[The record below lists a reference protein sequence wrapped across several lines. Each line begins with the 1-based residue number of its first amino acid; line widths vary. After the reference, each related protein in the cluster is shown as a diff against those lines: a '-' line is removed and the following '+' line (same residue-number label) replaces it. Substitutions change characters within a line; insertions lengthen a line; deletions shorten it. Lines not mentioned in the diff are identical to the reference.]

1 MPSRTTQSAPPP
13 PLPSACTGPAEW
25 AAYNKFKREL
35 QAADPEC
42 PPPTMQEWR
51 EMMGLSSGQSGDRA
65 TARTCR
71 PAGRNAQRRE
81 AMVIDPALLETEE
94 TGGVPSTEGGAAV
107 AAVARV
113 QKASEPDIAPRL
125 ILMANK
131 TELNK
136 RQQTTKSELVS
147 LVKQEVHNITGIAK
161 NPFVLRR
168 GQPEPTTPAAR
179 PSYLPIAWS
188 EPVDHPTNR
197 AVIEQVARLIYAEQ
211 TDKEKWTISC
221 KEVKFTLCDIEEMV
235 KNHLRNW
242 KTAYSQKK
250 DPAKT
255 KNRRL
260 DACSLYEEK
269 HGVNPQPLVET
280 PWMTEEVSTFS
291 ASDDAKRQMF
301 YSEAKEKS
309 GLTDED
315 IARGIKM
322 LELRS
327 FTWRTN
333 RVTQIYH
340 ELDDLY
346 NANLKAEVPQVHRRI
361 DLGRISRTNV
371 PDLKRLISPV
381 LVNTTWLKRWQ
392 AERHGARDQDIKF
405 KVKNPRGFRDLES
418 TDEEAGGTREDR
430 AGGEGLAQDRS
441 EGSSRRHGEDAD
453 SAGEEEDDET

>member
-25 AAYNKFKREL
+25 AVYNKFKREL

-94 TGGVPSTEGGAAV
+94 TGGGLSRNGRKRKDRRSKHGGRRRRRHCRQGTESGAESSSDTESSSDADSSSE
-107 AAVARV
+107 
-113 QKASEPDIAPRL
+113 SEPNIAPRL
-125 ILMANK
+125 ILMANR

-136 RQQTTKSELVS
+136 RQQTTKSELV
-147 LVKQEVHNITGIAK
+147 
-161 NPFVLRR
+161 
-168 GQPEPTTPAAR
+168 
-179 PSYLPIAWS
+179 
-188 EPVDHPTNR
+188 
-197 AVIEQVARLIYAEQ
+197 
-211 TDKEKWTISC
+211 
-221 KEVKFTLCDIEEMV
+221 
-235 KNHLRNW
+235 
-242 KTAYSQKK
+242 
-250 DPAKT
+250 T

-260 DACSLYEEK
+260 DACLLYEEK
-269 HGVNPQPLVET
+269 HGVNPQPLIET

-291 ASDDAKRQMF
+291 ASDDAKQQMF

-309 GLTDED
+309 GLTNED

-361 DLGRISRTNV
+361 DLGHISRTNV
-371 PDLKRLISPV
+371 PDLKRLISLV

-405 KVKNPRGFRDLES
+405 KVKNPRGFRDLEL

-430 AGGEGLAQDRS
+430 AGGEGLVQNRS
-441 EGSSRRHGEDAD
+441 EGSSCRHGEDAD
-453 SAGEEEDDET
+453 STGEEEDDET